1 MSQNSDNKCNF
12 VIDMIL
18 AMVWEEPPD
27 LRPMWML
34 GDLQL
39 QHPEPRNQVQ
49 NVLIN
54 NSTTIDEKVHYCKKS
69 GKVPTTAKIL

>member
-1 MSQNSDNKCNF
+1 MET
-12 VIDMIL
+12 
-18 AMVWEEPPD
+18 APD
-27 LRPMWML
+27 LRPMSML